1 MSHVTPAPLATSDTE
16 SGPPT
21 AACTLRKH
29 APVLI
34 TENQVAFSTAA
45 AAPVGSTRRRWLDT
59 TLMGGLGRI
68 LTALT
73 QPAANRAVSC
83 LFRGGADVSGDGPTV
98 TRAAHARWSCL
109 SDALGTDGRGAVG
122 HHCFAASRG
131 FRLYVSVPDSGTADL
146 IIQFEPNA

>member
-1 MSHVTPAPLATSDTE
+1 MSHVTPAHLAPSDTE

-45 AAPVGSTRRRWLDT
+45 AAPVASIRRRWLGT
-59 TLMGGLGRI
+59 ALLGGLGRI

-73 QPAANRAVSC
+73 QPRPLYPHRELAYLVVARMSRAM
-83 LFRGGADVSGDGPTV
+83 D
-98 TRAAHARWSCL
+98 
-109 SDALGTDGRGAVG
+109 
-122 HHCFAASRG
+122 
-131 FRLYVSVPDSGTADL
+131 RL
-146 IIQFEPNA
+146 

>member
-1 MSHVTPAPLATSDTE
+1 MSHVTPAPLAPSDTE
-16 SGPPT
+16 SVPLT
-21 AACTLRKH
+21 AACTLWKH

-73 QPAANRAVSC
+73 QPRSHYPPRAPAYFEAARMSRAM
-83 LFRGGADVSGDGPTV
+83 D
-98 TRAAHARWSCL
+98 
-109 SDALGTDGRGAVG
+109 
-122 HHCFAASRG
+122 
-131 FRLYVSVPDSGTADL
+131 RL
-146 IIQFEPNA
+146 

>member
-1 MSHVTPAPLATSDTE
+1 MSHVTPAPLASSDTE

-29 APVLI
+29 APVLV

-45 AAPVGSTRRRWLDT
+45 AAAIGSTRRRRLHT

-73 QPAANRAVSC
+73 QPRPHYPRREHAYFEAARMSRAM
-83 LFRGGADVSGDGPTV
+83 D
-98 TRAAHARWSCL
+98 
-109 SDALGTDGRGAVG
+109 
-122 HHCFAASRG
+122 
-131 FRLYVSVPDSGTADL
+131 RL
-146 IIQFEPNA
+146 